1 MATSPNHLQ
10 DGIKPLADLEFAS
23 RMDVDEVSIKG
34 IKGIKGIKCIK
45 GITEVCQHDYTFQAP
60 PPDTVTVCETGTSYI
75 RFCNVCG
82 LEVERHE
89 K

>member
-1 MATSPNHLQ
+1 MATSPNHIQ

-34 IKGIKGIKCIK
+34 IKGIK

>member
-1 MATSPNHLQ
+1 MATSPNHIQ

-34 IKGIKGIKCIK
+34 IK

-82 LEVERHE
+82 LEVERVP

>member
-1 MATSPNHLQ
+1 MATSPNHIQ

-23 RMDVDEVSIKG
+23 RMDGDEVSIKG
-34 IKGIKGIKCIK
+34 IKGIK

>member
-1 MATSPNHLQ
+1 MATSPNHIQ

-23 RMDVDEVSIKG
+23 RMDVDEVS
-34 IKGIKGIKCIK
+34 IK

>member
-1 MATSPNHLQ
+1 MATSPNHIQ
-10 DGIKPLADLEFAS
+10 DSLKPLADLEFAS
-23 RMDVDEVSIKG
+23 RMDVDEVR
-34 IKGIKGIKCIK
+34 IK